1 MTEES
6 KKALQSDE
14 WQAVRNIIKH
24 EAVKEYLATSYEDA
38 EKQCEIA
45 ANNVKYK
52 VLRRDKKTTFYDE
65 SGNTLFDVDNE
76 MLAAEYE
83 KLSENQTDPET
94 SMGKTIASIEKQAFD
109 YAVQAE
115 VKKENDSEAECIKGK
130 SPSGTC
136 GAAAYC
142 DKGLKCCAE
151 CQEPCN
157 SHCGWL
163 DKPDNATEKTYGNE
177 VEKENDSTEKTADT
191 AEGGKL
197 KEDKD
202 KTEQSIPVYSGV
214 DEAIAKLQAEL
225 EKAKEKEFAKPVIEY
240 LLERCRQSESLA
252 ADICQSH
259 KTWEKCYKY
268 IYEEARKKLNS
279 KSGPVRDDV
288 VYEWAE
294 DPRIERKKNM
304 AKDWLEY
311 LEWCKKLK
319 YDLNNMFFYM
329 PKNFKKVHDRTA
341 KEYQALL
348 NKKAAAEKKRQEA
361 LAKKRM
367 EQMQKAMEE
376 IFKKNAEADAFSIKG
391 KGLILVVPKNGD
403 EIRAEGEALNHCVG
417 GYVGRVA
424 RGETNIFFVR
434 KEDAPN
440 KPYFTLEYNNN
451 HVVQC
456 RGDHNCDMPP
466 DVKAFVKVFEKKMQD
481 AVQKQNKARKHRKA
495 G

>member
-6 KKALQSDE
+6 KKALQLDE

-38 EKQCEIA
+38 EKQCEIT

-115 VKKENDSEAECIKGK
+115 VKKENDSEAEYIKGK

-142 DKGLKCCAE
+142 DKGLKCCSE

-163 DKPDNATEKTYGNE
+163 DKPDNATEKTHGNE

-214 DEAIAKLQAEL
+214 DGAIAKLQAEL

-294 DPRIERKKNM
+294 DYFHLDDKAEEEKKAKEEAERKK
-304 AKDWLEY
+304 KS
-311 LEWCKKLK
+311 
-319 YDLNNMFFYM
+319 
-329 PKNFKKVHDRTA
+329 
-341 KEYQALL
+341 
-348 NKKAAAEKKRQEA
+348 AEKKKQDTE
-361 LAKKRM
+361 KKGKATSVKSPKSGKAEEKKTAVSEPKR
-367 EQMQKAMEE
+367 EVQKPKT
-376 IFKKNAEADAFSIKG
+376 KKNELDGQIDFFSMMG
-391 KGLILVVPKNGD
+391 
-403 EIRAEGEALNHCVG
+403 
-417 GYVGRVA
+417 
-424 RGETNIFFVR
+424 
-434 KEDAPN
+434 
-440 KPYFTLEYNNN
+440 
-451 HVVQC
+451 
-456 RGDHNCDMPP
+456 M
-466 DVKAFVKVFEKKMQD
+466 
-481 AVQKQNKARKHRKA
+481 
-495 G
+495 

>member
-38 EKQCEIA
+38 EKQCEIT

-142 DKGLKCCAE
+142 DKGLKCCSE

-214 DEAIAKLQAEL
+214 DGAIAKLQAEL

-294 DPRIERKKNM
+294 DYFHLDDKAEEEKKAKEEAERKK
-304 AKDWLEY
+304 KS
-311 LEWCKKLK
+311 
-319 YDLNNMFFYM
+319 
-329 PKNFKKVHDRTA
+329 
-341 KEYQALL
+341 
-348 NKKAAAEKKRQEA
+348 AEKKKQDTE
-361 LAKKRM
+361 KKGKATSVKSPKSGKAEEKKTAVSEPKR
-367 EQMQKAMEE
+367 EVQKPKS
-376 IFKKNAEADAFSIKG
+376 KKNELDGQIDFFSMMG
-391 KGLILVVPKNGD
+391 
-403 EIRAEGEALNHCVG
+403 
-417 GYVGRVA
+417 
-424 RGETNIFFVR
+424 
-434 KEDAPN
+434 
-440 KPYFTLEYNNN
+440 
-451 HVVQC
+451 
-456 RGDHNCDMPP
+456 M
-466 DVKAFVKVFEKKMQD
+466 
-481 AVQKQNKARKHRKA
+481 
-495 G
+495 

>member
-14 WQAVRNIIKH
+14 LQTARNIIKS
-24 EAVKEYLATSYEDA
+24 EAVKEYLATSYADA
-38 EKQCEIA
+38 EKQCEIT

-65 SGNTLFDVDNE
+65 NGNTLFDVDNE

-83 KLSENQTDPET
+83 KLSENQTEPET
-94 SMGKTIASIEKQAFD
+94 PMGKTIASIEKQAFD
-109 YAVQAE
+109 HAVQEEA
-115 VKKENDSEAECIKGK
+115 KKENDNVAECIKGK

-142 DKGLKCCAE
+142 DKGLKCCSE

-157 SHCGWL
+157 SRCGWL
-163 DKPDNATEKTYGNE
+163 DKPDNVTEKTYGDE

-191 AEGGKL
+191 AESGKL
-197 KEDKD
+197 EEDKD

-214 DEAIAKLQAEL
+214 DGAIAKLQAEL

-288 VYEWAE
+288 VFEWAE
-294 DPRIERKKNM
+294 DYFHLEEKKAKEEAERKK
-304 AKDWLEY
+304 K
-311 LEWCKKLK
+311 
-319 YDLNNMFFYM
+319 
-329 PKNFKKVHDRTA
+329 
-341 KEYQALL
+341 
-348 NKKAAAEKKRQEA
+348 AAEKKKQDAE
-361 LAKKRM
+361 KKRKITYERPPKYEM
-367 EQMQKAMEE
+367 AEEKKPAVSNLQREVQKP
-376 IFKKNAEADAFSIKG
+376 KKNEIDGQMDIFSLMG
-391 KGLILVVPKNGD
+391 
-403 EIRAEGEALNHCVG
+403 
-417 GYVGRVA
+417 
-424 RGETNIFFVR
+424 
-434 KEDAPN
+434 
-440 KPYFTLEYNNN
+440 
-451 HVVQC
+451 
-456 RGDHNCDMPP
+456 M
-466 DVKAFVKVFEKKMQD
+466 
-481 AVQKQNKARKHRKA
+481 
-495 G
+495 